1 MKKKKYWKD
10 VLHAFTISFGRTLS
24 IVFLLALGAMALTG
38 LKVTG
43 PNMQNTAQ
51 EYASKTKMAD
61 FYVTSDYG
69 LTKTEK
75 AELNKIKGVQ
85 VELANLT
92 DVTIKHTNSAVRI
105 FSVPKK
111 MSLCTL
117 ISGRMPKNDAE
128 IVLGPSLQKKYR
140 VGDKIVFSKDKAK
153 FLRKNAYTVV
163 GFAKSAD
170 IWDNSTMGSSS

>member
-92 DVTIKHTNSAVRI
+92 DVAIKHTNSAVRI
-105 FSVPKK
+105 FRFRKK
-111 MSLCTL
+111 CLCV
-117 ISGRMPKNDAE
+117 R
-128 IVLGPSLQKKYR
+128 
-140 VGDKIVFSKDKAK
+140 
-153 FLRKNAYTVV
+153 
-163 GFAKSAD
+163 
-170 IWDNSTMGSSS
+170 

>member
-1 MKKKKYWKD
+1 
-10 VLHAFTISFGRTLS
+10 
-24 IVFLLALGAMALTG
+24 
-38 LKVTG
+38 
-43 PNMQNTAQ
+43 
-51 EYASKTKMAD
+51 MAD

-111 MSLCTL
+111 MSLCML
-117 ISGRMPKNDAE
+117 ISGRMPKNDTE
-128 IVLGPSLQKKYR
+128 
-140 VGDKIVFSKDKAK
+140 IVFSQDKAK
-153 FLRKNAYTVV
+153 LLQKTPIRL
-163 GFAKSAD
+163 SEL
-170 IWDNSTMGSSS
+170 S

>member
-1 MKKKKYWKD
+1 MKRKILERRSSCFYDLIRKNA
-10 VLHAFTISFGRTLS
+10 VNR
-24 IVFLLALGAMALTG
+24 FLLALGAMALTG

-69 LTKTEK
+69 MTKTEK

-92 DVTIKHTNSAVRI
+92 DVAIKHTNSAVRI
-105 FSVPKK
+105 FRFRKNVSVYADF
-111 MSLCTL
+111 
-117 ISGRMPKNDAE
+117 RQNAKNDAE
-128 IVLGPSLQKKYR
+128 IVLGPSLQKNTE
-140 VGDKIVFSKDKAK
+140 SA
-153 FLRKNAYTVV
+153 T
-163 GFAKSAD
+163 KSFF
-170 IWDNSTMGSSS
+170 